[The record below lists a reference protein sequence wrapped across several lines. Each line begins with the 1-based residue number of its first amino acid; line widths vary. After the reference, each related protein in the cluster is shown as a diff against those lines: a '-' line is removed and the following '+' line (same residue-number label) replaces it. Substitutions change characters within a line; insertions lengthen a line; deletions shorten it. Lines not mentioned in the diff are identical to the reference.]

1 MHVLVR
7 RTSTDDQAEPEPGRA
22 VPGGAPRGTRPRV
35 ARRLL
40 VPLLVAAVATA
51 AAPGWSLYR
60 IKSGD
65 TLEAIAKRYHTSVAR
80 LDAANNLPGNGN
92 LIIAG
97 ALLRVPV
104 PAARAT
110 ATRTVVVTYRH
121 RVVSG
126 DSVIKIARI
135 YHVAPSV
142 VVTANHLRSSRIVR
156 LGSVLTIPV
165 RRTVK
170 VATSAA
176 ATANSFAGRTYPSGV
191 VAAAAH
197 NRAVLA
203 ARPKP
208 SKAYVKRLII
218 RTAKA
223 NHVDPALALAISYQ
237 ESGFNQRAVS
247 VANAIGAMQVIPST
261 GAWASDVVGRRLDL
275 LNVRD
280 NVLAGVVLLRVLSK
294 NAPNRAAAI
303 GGYYQGLASVR
314 EHGMYADTAS
324 YVRNVLALRGR
335 FS

>member
-1 MHVLVR
+1 
-7 RTSTDDQAEPEPGRA
+7 
-22 VPGGAPRGTRPRV
+22 
-35 ARRLL
+35 
-40 VPLLVAAVATA
+40 VPLLVAAIATA

-80 LDAANNLPGNGN
+80 LVAANNLPGNGN

-104 PAARAT
+104 PSAPRAT

-170 VATSAA
+170 VATRAS
-176 ATANSFAGRTYPSGV
+176 TSANSFAGRTYPSGIV
-191 VAAAAH
+191 GAAAH

-203 ARPKP
+203 SRPKP
-208 SKAYVKRLII
+208 SMAYVKRLII

-261 GAWASDVVGRRLDL
+261 GDWASDVVGRRLDL
-275 LNVRD
+275 LDVRD
-280 NVLAGVVLLRVLSK
+280 NVLAGVVLLRVLGK
-294 NAPNRAAAI
+294 NAPNRATAVA
-303 GGYYQGLASVR
+303 GYYQGLASVQR
-314 EHGMYADTAS
+314 DGMYADTAS

-335 FS
+335 FA